1 MRRVV
6 TSVLVAAC
14 LGPVA
19 AAADDPDRFLV
30 DDTSDLVALCEG
42 AGGTDSERQALVFCH
57 GFVVGALHYHL
68 ASIKP
73 TDPRRW
79 VCLPELEERPSRD
92 SVIREFVEWAK
103 EHPQFMKEEA
113 VDGLFRFLDRR
124 FPCP

>member
-1 MRRVV
+1 MRPVV

-57 GFVVGALHYHL
+57 GFVVGAFCQIL
-68 ASIKP
+68 ATSVLRNTSARTAIEPPQGWLK
-73 TDPRRW
+73 R
-79 VCLPELEERPSRD
+79 VLPS
-92 SVIREFVEWAK
+92 S
-103 EHPQFMKEEA
+103 
-113 VDGLFRFLDRR
+113 
-124 FPCP
+124 